1 MMYARLMTTRELGR
15 TGLYV
20 SPIGLGCMQIAG
32 RGIVATMFPAPPQ
45 TQVDEIIKAA
55 LDGGITWFDTAE
67 MYGHGGSER
76 ALSNGLVYAGIKP
89 GDVTVATKWAPFGR
103 TAKSIERTIDD
114 RLAALDPFPV
124 DLHQIHMGFGSFS
137 STRSQLH
144 AMARL
149 AAAHEIGAVGVSNFS
164 ARQMEA
170 AHAALA
176 EHDISLATNQVQIN
190 LLHRNIES
198 NGVLDTA
205 RRLGV
210 TLIAYSPLREG
221 ILTGKFHDD
230 RSLFANV
237 PRLRRTVMRMSD
249 KTLDRS
255 AVLIDGLRE
264 IAAAHRATISQVAL
278 AWVIQNY
285 GDIVVAIPGASKPRH
300 AEEAAGAQKLSLS
313 DEDLRRLSD
322 LSSRVTG

>member
-1 MMYARLMTTRELGR
+1 MSAIAASGRLPRTLAAAWRIAVRVRSIDVSGLVMRESERLMMRHACLIMMYARLMTTRELGR

-76 ALSNGLVYAGIKP
+76 ALSNGLVHAGIKP

-137 STRSQLH
+137 ST
-144 AMARL
+144 
-149 AAAHEIGAVGVSNFS
+149 
-164 ARQMEA
+164 
-170 AHAALA
+170 
-176 EHDISLATNQVQIN
+176 
-190 LLHRNIES
+190 
-198 NGVLDTA
+198 
-205 RRLGV
+205 
-210 TLIAYSPLREG
+210 
-221 ILTGKFHDD
+221 
-230 RSLFANV
+230 
-237 PRLRRTVMRMSD
+237 
-249 KTLDRS
+249 
-255 AVLIDGLRE
+255 
-264 IAAAHRATISQVAL
+264 
-278 AWVIQNY
+278 
-285 GDIVVAIPGASKPRH
+285 
-300 AEEAAGAQKLSLS
+300 
-313 DEDLRRLSD
+313 
-322 LSSRVTG
+322 